1 MASENVLE
9 FTDENFQSEVL
20 EAPVPVLVDFWAEWC
35 QPCRLLLPTITEV
48 ADEFTGKAKVGKVDT
63 ESNREVSMKYGVS
76 AIPTVMVFKN
86 GELTKK
92 FVGITSKDDLTAA
105 LNEAAG

>member
-9 FTDENFQSEVL
+9 FTDKNFQSEVL
-20 EAPVPVLVDFWAEWC
+20 EASVPVLVDFWAEWC

-63 ESNREVSMKYGVS
+63 ESNREISMKYGVS

-105 LNEAAG
+105 LTEAAG

>member
-9 FTDENFQSEVL
+9 FTDKNFQSEVL
-20 EAPVPVLVDFWAEWC
+20 EASVPVLVDFWAEWC

-63 ESNREVSMKYGVS
+63 ESNREISMKYGVN

-105 LNEAAG
+105 LTEAAG